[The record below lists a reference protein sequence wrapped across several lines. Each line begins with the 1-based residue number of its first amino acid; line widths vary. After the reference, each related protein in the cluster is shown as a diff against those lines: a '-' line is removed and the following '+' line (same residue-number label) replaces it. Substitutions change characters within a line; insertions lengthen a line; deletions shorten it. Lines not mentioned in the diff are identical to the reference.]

1 MIEFIHKNLRH
12 AEYRLQATENIKK
25 MSHVIV
31 NCEINDKEK
40 PSPSEVVG
48 VDGAECMW
56 YTRRPQSTEIDTYS
70 YVVLFSL
77 KFCHLYSI
85 IPAGD

>member
-12 AEYRLQATENIKK
+12 AEYRLEATENIKK

-31 NCEINDKEK
+31 NCENNDNEK

-48 VDGAECMW
+48 VDGAEW
-56 YTRRPQSTEIDTYS
+56 YTRRPELTEIDTY
-70 YVVLFSL
+70 
-77 KFCHLYSI
+77 
-85 IPAGD
+85 